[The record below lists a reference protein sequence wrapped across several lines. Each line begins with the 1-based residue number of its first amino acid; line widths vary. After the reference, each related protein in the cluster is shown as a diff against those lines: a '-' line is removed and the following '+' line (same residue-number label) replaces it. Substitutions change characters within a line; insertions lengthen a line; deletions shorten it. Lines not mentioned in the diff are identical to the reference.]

1 MSLNAIAPF
10 VLTAVAG
17 AMVAAQPAFN
27 GQLSGHLGS
36 PIRAALVSFTAGA
49 LIMLATVSVVAY
61 RAGWPSLERIANTPL
76 HLFIVGGALGAIF
89 VTTAAWA
96 TPKIGSGSFFAILF
110 AAQLIAA
117 MVFDHFGLFGL
128 EERSVTLLRIVGAG
142 LLTFGAWLVVN
153 N

>member
-1 MSLNAIAPF
+1 MSLNALVPF
-10 VLTAVAG
+10 ALTAIAG

-27 GQLSGHLGS
+27 GQLAGHLGS

-49 LIMLATVSVVAY
+49 LIMLATVSVVAF
-61 RAGWPSLERIANTPL
+61 RAGWPSPERITNTPP
-76 HLFIVGGALGAIF
+76 HLFLIGGALGAIF

-117 MVFDHFGLFGL
+117 MAMDHFGLFGL
-128 EERSVTLLRIVGAG
+128 EERSVTLMRVLGAG
-142 LLTFGAWLVVN
+142 FLSVGAWLVVN
-153 N
+153 H

>member
-1 MSLNAIAPF
+1 MSLNAVAPY
-10 VLTAVAG
+10 VLTLVAG

-49 LIMLATVSVVAY
+49 LIMLATVSVVAF
-61 RAGWPSLERIANTPL
+61 RSGWPSPERIMNTPP
-76 HLFIVGGALGAIF
+76 HLFVIGGALGALF

-96 TPKIGSGSFFAILF
+96 TPKIGTGSFFALLF

-117 MVFDHFGLFGL
+117 MAIDHFGLFGI
-128 EERSVTLLRIVGAG
+128 EERSVTLMRLLGAG
-142 LLTFGAWLVVN
+142 LLTLGAWLVVN
-153 N
+153 H

>member
-10 VLTAVAG
+10 VLTVVAG

-61 RAGWPSLERIANTPL
+61 RAGWPSFERITNTPP
-76 HLFIVGGALGAIF
+76 HLFVIGGALGACF

-96 TPKIGSGSFFAILF
+96 APKIGTGSFFALLF

-117 MVFDHFGLFGL
+117 MAIDHFGLFGI
-128 EERSVTLLRIVGAG
+128 EERSVTLMRLLGAG
-142 LLTFGAWLVVN
+142 FLTLGAWLVVN
-153 N
+153 H

>member
-10 VLTAVAG
+10 LLTVLAG

-36 PIRAALVSFTAGA
+36 PVRAALVSFSAGA
-49 LIMLATVSVVAY
+49 LIMLATVSVMAW
-61 RAGWPSLERIANTPL
+61 RAGWPSLERISNTPP
-76 HLFIVGGALGAIF
+76 HLFVIGGALGAFF

-96 TPKIGSGSFFAILF
+96 APKIGTGSFFALLF

-117 MVFDHFGLFGL
+117 MAIDHFGLFGI
-128 EERSVTLLRIVGAG
+128 EERSVTLMRLLGAAF
-142 LLTFGAWLVVN
+142 LSVGAWLVVN
-153 N
+153 H